1 MADQPNGL
9 ERLVARIR
17 EQVAD
22 GGLHRLI
29 QARQEIEAQ
38 LEGSGRIDAQL
49 DRLEAYLEGGSV
61 EPESSGD
68 VVMSPEPAVL
78 VLRSASPQLAT
89 DIQGRSQQDIR
100 LAIDIYLAILQTLQV
115 LLMLYQS
122 LHRQPPTQIE
132 IREIL
137 EQTTRVVRQT
147 ISMPA
152 PPMP

>member
-1 MADQPNGL
+1 
-9 ERLVARIR
+9 
-17 EQVAD
+17 
-22 GGLHRLI
+22 
-29 QARQEIEAQ
+29 
-38 LEGSGRIDAQL
+38 
-49 DRLEAYLEGGSV
+49 
-61 EPESSGD
+61 
-68 VVMSPEPAVL
+68 MSPEPAVL